1 MPDGILQ
8 LCLPARWLC
17 TNIAVGLRKVS
28 VTDISAGSAPT
39 TTVVLASQVQLFQ
52 TYLLVRCN
60 SNIHTCWS
68 STIVTDVSG
77 GRMQL

>member
-28 VTDISAGSAPT
+28 VTDISAGSAPI
-39 TTVVLASQVQLFQ
+39 TTVVLASQVQLF
-52 TYLLVRCN
+52 
-60 SNIHTCWS
+60 
-68 STIVTDVSG
+68 
-77 GRMQL
+77 